1 MIFDIENS
9 LRKSNFRT
17 LRLAAKAR
25 QSIPGWLILRAL
37 LKNGVDEGITSDPH
51 DTTAYQLFFFLPTLK
66 DGLVPTQGLQPCLHA
81 SGLLNYF
88 LFLITE

>member
-17 LRLAAKAR
+17 LRRAAKAR

-51 DTTAYQLFFFLPTLK
+51 DTTAYQLFFSCLHSKMAWFLPK
-66 DGLVPTQGLQPCLHA
+66 GSNRVFMLQD
-81 SGLLNYF
+81 F
-88 LFLITE
+88 